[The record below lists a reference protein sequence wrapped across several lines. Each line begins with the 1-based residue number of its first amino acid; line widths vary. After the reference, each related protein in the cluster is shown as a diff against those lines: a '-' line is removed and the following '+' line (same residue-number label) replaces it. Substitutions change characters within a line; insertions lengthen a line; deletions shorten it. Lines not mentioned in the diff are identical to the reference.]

1 MLWQIAGEIGGN
13 MFERLDKVR
22 EDLEKAKSKRAEW
35 DSKVKTLEKKCAEME
50 KTCIHEMMVAAD
62 LTPEQLANLIA
73 YSKNNLP
80 GEKTIDEIANNN
92 LEKESDF
99 DEE

>member
-1 MLWQIAGEIGGN
+1 

-22 EDLEKAKSKRAEW
+22 SDLKKAQEKRAEW
-35 DSKVKTLEKKCAEME
+35 DAKVKALEKKCAELE
-50 KTCIHEMMVAAD
+50 KTCIHDMMVAAD

-80 GEKTIDEIANNN
+80 GNKTIDEIANTNIN
-92 LEKESDF
+92 KEEDF
-99 DEE
+99 DEED

>member
-1 MLWQIAGEIGGN
+1 

>member
-1 MLWQIAGEIGGN
+1 

-22 EDLEKAKSKRAEW
+22 SDLKKAQDKRAEW
-35 DSKVKTLEKKCAEME
+35 DAKVKALEKKCAELE
-50 KTCIHEMMVAAD
+50 KTCIHDMMVAAD

-80 GEKTIDEIANNN
+80 GNKPIDEIANKNIN
-92 LEKESDF
+92 KEEDL
-99 DEE
+99 DEED

>member
-1 MLWQIAGEIGGN
+1 

-22 EDLEKAKSKRAEW
+22 SDLKKAQEKRAEW
-35 DSKVKTLEKKCAEME
+35 DVKVKALEKKCAELE
-50 KTCIHEMMVAAD
+50 KTCIHDMMVAAD

-80 GEKTIDEIANNN
+80 GNKPIDEIANTNIN
-92 LEKESDF
+92 KEEDL
-99 DEE
+99 DEED

>member
-1 MLWQIAGEIGGN
+1 

-22 EDLEKAKSKRAEW
+22 SDLKKAQEKRAEW
-35 DSKVKTLEKKCAEME
+35 DAKVKALEKKCAELE
-50 KTCIHEMMVAAD
+50 KTCIHDMMVAAD

-80 GEKTIDEIANNN
+80 GNKPIDEIANTNIN
-92 LEKESDF
+92 KEEDL
-99 DEE
+99 DEED

>member
-1 MLWQIAGEIGGN
+1 

-22 EDLEKAKSKRAEW
+22 SDLKKAQEKRTEW
-35 DSKVKTLEKKCAEME
+35 DAKVKALEKKCAELE
-50 KTCIHEMMVAAD
+50 KTCIHDMMVAAD

-80 GEKTIDEIANNN
+80 GNKPIDEIANNN
-92 LEKESDF
+92 INKEEDF
-99 DEE
+99 DEED

>member
-1 MLWQIAGEIGGN
+1 

-22 EDLEKAKSKRAEW
+22 SDLKKAQDKRAEW
-35 DSKVKTLEKKCAEME
+35 DAKVKALEKKCAELE
-50 KTCIHEMMVAAD
+50 KTCIHDMMVAAD

-80 GEKTIDEIANNN
+80 GNKPIDEIANTIIN
-92 LEKESDF
+92 KEEDF
-99 DEE
+99 DEED